1 MDRVRAHELALVER
15 TVDLLAG
22 IDGVRVYGPADV
34 QRRSGAVSFTLEG
47 VHPHDIATILDER
60 GVCVRAGHHCAQP
73 LMRRLD
79 VPATARA
86 SVYVYTTG
94 EDLEALAAAV
104 RHARDLFMA

>member
-1 MDRVRAHELALVER
+1 
-15 TVDLLAG
+15 
-22 IDGVRVYGPADV
+22 
-34 QRRSGAVSFTLEG
+34 
-47 VHPHDIATILDER
+47 
-60 GVCVRAGHHCAQP
+60 
-73 LMRRLD
+73 